1 MLPAVAFTDDEDDL
15 LNLRNEDSEVASDDV
30 IFDAT
35 GIVEAL
41 KGRGYDT
48 KAIETPYEPRPASKY
63 NTIVSR

>member
-1 MLPAVAFTDDEDDL
+1 MA
-15 LNLRNEDSEVASDDV
+15 NDDV

-63 NTIVSR
+63 NSVSLISGHIIGSNKKYLLI